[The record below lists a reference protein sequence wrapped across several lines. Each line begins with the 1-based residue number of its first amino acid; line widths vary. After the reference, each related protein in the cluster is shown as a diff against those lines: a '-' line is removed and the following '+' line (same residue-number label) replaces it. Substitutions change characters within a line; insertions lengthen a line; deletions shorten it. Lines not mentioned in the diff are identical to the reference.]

1 MPSILVQTYSG
12 KRENDRGMH
21 GYDNALPEMRTIF
34 MARGPSFRSGYTKT
48 GGVLQVDIYPLLCD
62 VLQLRC
68 EPHDGNLRRMH
79 DLLAYSAGAR
89 AHSSLSAALLPVMI
103 TLLSCMI
110 V

>member
-1 MPSILVQTYSG
+1 MSFIFAQTWSG

-48 GGVLQVDIYPLLCD
+48 GGILQVDIYPLLCD

-68 EPHDGNLRRMH
+68 EPHDGDLRRIR

-89 AHSSLSAALLPVMI
+89 PHSSLSAALVPVI

-110 V
+110 VL